1 MSKIHF
7 MRNQKVAAAG
17 EAAVAE
23 GEQEEAVEVA
33 AGNNFLAK
41 YFLKKGVR

>member
-1 MSKIHF
+1 MSKILWGI
-7 MRNQKVAAAG
+7 NKVAAAE

-33 AGNNFLAK
+33 AGNILFEKDFL
-41 YFLKKGVR
+41 